1 MFCQS
6 PSSCRQCM
14 MKALRKFS
22 KLFSDGQLSLVPLK
36 LNCSDIK
43 NLNRTW
49 KTAVWAC
56 GIAQGVDRFYCRII
70 YTCTCMYHE
79 WNSVFVAPK
88 SKEKRPSIC

>member
-49 KTAVWAC
+49 KTAAVKSFWGSLGVVTVTC
-56 GIAQGVDRFYCRII
+56 IHMQGIGSSVD
-70 YTCTCMYHE
+70 
-79 WNSVFVAPK
+79 S
-88 SKEKRPSIC
+88 